1 VEGEGG
7 LVLCSWPR
15 GGRPRY
21 PFPYSD
27 ECWTGIEYEVAALL
41 IHLGLVEEGLEIV
54 EGVRARYDGQK
65 RNPFDEVE
73 CGHHYARAMSS
84 WSLLLALSGYRYHA
98 PSRTLGFAP
107 PQQAANPFRCFFAA
121 GTGWG
126 LFSQSREGQ
135 TYRASVEVRGGHLDI
150 EVLSL
155 PLPAGDRRPIRVT
168 LDGAAVE
175 ATVDGNGIRFGSPL
189 TVSAGGALVV
199 AGE

>member
-98 PSRTLGFAP
+98 PSRTLGFTPKLP
-107 PQQAANPFRCFFAA
+107 PPFRCFWS
-121 GTGWG
+121 TGGAWG
-126 LFSQSREGQ
+126 SYAWEADGEQW
-135 TYRASVEVRGGHLDI
+135 VEVRGGALTLSRLELPGSGSRRRVSVDGKPAAGAATGD
-150 EVLSL
+150 VLVFDPPLSL
-155 PLPAGDRRPIRVT
+155 ATGQT
-168 LDGAAVE
+168 LTAA
-175 ATVDGNGIRFGSPL
+175 
-189 TVSAGGALVV
+189 
-199 AGE
+199 